1 MRNVIRTAV
10 VLILLLSPA
19 LGLAGIFT
27 PTGKITVKAVD
38 RYGQPIPDAK
48 VMITFNTPKGLGKGL
63 GTNRNT
69 IKGVTGQN
77 GEFSAQGSTSRYC
90 HYVVWGD
97 GYYTSGDRYIFTERS
112 FLNRWKPWNPTVEV
126 KLKEA
131 RNPVPMYAKRTQY
144 IKIPAVDTPVG
155 YDLER
160 GDWVAP
166 YGKGAVRDFVFMF
179 HWRYVNNHNWDCSYT
194 LTFSNE
200 DDGIQEYTPPE
211 DDFSSYRWPYEAPEE
226 GYRKVLTKSSYWYTD
241 GKYKSEYDDKQ
252 RYIFRVRTK
261 RDEDGK
267 IIKARYGKMSG
278 DIRFSR
284 SGKISFTY
292 YFNPEDNRSLEYD
305 TERSL
310 FKWPRRTAWEHE
322 VTVP

>member
-1 MRNVIRTAV
+1 MRNGIRTAV
-10 VLILLLSPA
+10 VIILLLVPA

-38 RYGQPIPDAK
+38 PCGQPIPDAYAR
-48 VMITFNTPKGLGKGL
+48 VTFYTPKGLGKGL
-63 GTNRNT
+63 GTNHNT
-69 IKGVTGQN
+69 VRGKTDVN
-77 GEFSAQGSTSRYC
+77 GFFTASAPTIRTCGMGASKE
-90 HYVVWGD
+90 
-97 GYYTSGDRYIFTERS
+97 GYYGASKSFTFTERS

-131 RNPVPMYAKRTQY
+131 RNPVPMYAKRTQSM
-144 IKIPAVDTPVG
+144 KIPAVDTPVG
-155 YDLER
+155 YDLEK
-160 GDWVAP
+160 GDWVVP
-166 YGKGAVRDFVFMF
+166 YGEGIISDFIFTFYIRFPSNRD
-179 HWRYVNNHNWDCSYT
+179 WDCSYT
-194 LTFSNE
+194 LTFSNA

-226 GYRKVLTKSSYWYTD
+226 GYSSNIRWADYYYPSGENKSD
-241 GKYKSEYDDKQ
+241 YKKDR

-261 RDEDGK
+261 RDEAGK
-267 IIKARYGKMSG
+267 ITEARFGKING
-278 DIRFSR
+278 DIEFFPN
-284 SGKISFTY
+284 GKIRFTY
-292 YFNPEDNRSLEYD
+292 YFNPGDNRSLEYD